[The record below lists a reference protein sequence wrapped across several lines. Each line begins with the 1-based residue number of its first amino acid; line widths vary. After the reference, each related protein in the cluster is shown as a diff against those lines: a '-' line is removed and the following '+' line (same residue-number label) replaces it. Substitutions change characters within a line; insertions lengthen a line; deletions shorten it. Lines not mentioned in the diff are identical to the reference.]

1 MLRVG
6 FGGCLSDLSDP
17 WSKRSVDASS
27 LDKRV
32 WSRVGPRQWLYIA
45 GRKQATGQ
53 LITEPDPDRSDESSI
68 GCSLGSGDRH
78 DASRAAPD
86 MHRQWLAMEAARQLS
101 SPRERVLGTCV
112 RPGVAE
118 PDGEP
123 DGGVSAGRDREITDW
138 LTD

>member
-45 GRKQATGQ
+45 GRKQATGHE
-53 LITEPDPDRSDESSI
+53 LITERNDPDPV
-68 GCSLGSGDRH
+68 
-78 DASRAAPD
+78 
-86 MHRQWLAMEAARQLS
+86 
-101 SPRERVLGTCV
+101 RERLA
-112 RPGVAE
+112 PVA
-118 PDGEP
+118 PTWRFATVKAP
-123 DGGVSAGRDREITDW
+123 
-138 LTD
+138 